1 MPKPKPAWD
10 PDDWLKRCAW
20 CGKVIPPN
28 REVIAVRTRLHAL
41 AYRLVKPGTIQPLHL
56 PKAGKTVAIIV
67 VALDS
72 PAKREGVDAVFQVCS
87 DACGIALQTAL
98 RDEGIAPAADL

>member
-1 MPKPKPAWD
+1 M
-10 PDDWLKRCAW
+10 KRCAW
-20 CGKVIPPN
+20 CGTVIPAGC
-28 REVIAVRTRLHAL
+28 ECFGVKMRLRPE
-41 AYRLVKPGTIQPLHL
+41 AYRLVKFGAVQPMVL

-72 PAKREGVDAVFQVCS
+72 PAKRQGVDAMFQLCS
-87 DACGIALQTAL
+87 DACGIALQKAL